1 MDRIEP
7 DELSWAPVR
16 RVFLRRV
23 LIRSAMTFAALLA
36 VVLLFAIFA
45 TLPAGW
51 GLLGAAILTAGFAI
65 EDLLRWRNARADL
78 WQISDGHFL
87 HDDIDGR
94 LQVPLSEIADARH
107 QFGGRVTVRL
117 HSGQRIVMRY
127 LPFPAET
134 AAQLRAAA
142 APPPKRDPQ

>member
-1 MDRIEP
+1 MRTA
-7 DELSWAPVR
+7 L
-16 RVFLRRV
+16 
-23 LIRSAMTFAALLA
+23 TFAALLA
-36 VVLLFAIFA
+36 VVVIFGVYA
-45 TLPAGW
+45 DLPVSW
-51 GLLGAAILTAGFAI
+51 GILGAAILTLGFAI

-87 HDDIDGR
+87 HDDPDGR
-94 LQVPLSEIADARH
+94 LQVPLSEIADAHH

-142 APPPKRDPQ
+142 APPPEKSTS